1 MMKNF
6 LTTALMASMLV
17 TTSAQAQTYQWE
29 EDYCSYKGNFDSK
42 KYTANQIKNSHDVLQ
57 NLNRLNLDG
66 FKSPQNPS
74 AVNNLSNK
82 DLTSLNKEYSQ
93 LKNKIENLSVVPQA
107 KVYKQQL
114 LKTIEGEY
122 TQDKLELL
130 AYINPA
136 EAIKQSPA
144 MCRTYI
150 EPLLQSETAIQNRW
164 LKAVEENIKEQ
175 AKDYADDREFAESQ
189 RQIAMQRYQEEKAT
203 NAPFYARKDLISY
216 HFTNCVNSQMYRA
229 DPEVVFTNIQ
239 KLNKTLF
246 GRSFKE
252 MCEAP

>member
-1 MMKNF
+1 MMKKI

-17 TTSAQAQTYQWE
+17 ATSAQAQTYSWE
-29 EDYCSYKGNFDSK
+29 DDYCSYKGNFDSK
-42 KYTANQIKNSHDVLQ
+42 KYTANQIKNSYDVLQ
-57 NLNRLNLDG
+57 NLTSLNLEVQYG
-66 FKSPQNPS
+66 PQSPAEMKQ
-74 AVNNLSNK
+74 LSNK
-82 DLTSLNKEYSQ
+82 DLESLKDEYSQ
-93 LKNKIENLSVVPQA
+93 AKSKVEKLQVVPQV
-107 KVYKQQL
+107 KGYKDQL

-122 TQDKLELL
+122 TQNKLELL

-144 MCRTYI
+144 MCKSYI
-150 EPLLQSETAIQNRW
+150 EPLLQSETAVQTRW
-164 LKAVEENIKEQ
+164 RKAIEESIKEQ
-175 AKDYADDREFAESQ
+175 AEYGNGSNYRK
-189 RQIAMQRYQEEKAT
+189 IAMNRYQEEKAA

-246 GRSFKE
+246 GKSFKE
-252 MCEAP
+252 MCVDP